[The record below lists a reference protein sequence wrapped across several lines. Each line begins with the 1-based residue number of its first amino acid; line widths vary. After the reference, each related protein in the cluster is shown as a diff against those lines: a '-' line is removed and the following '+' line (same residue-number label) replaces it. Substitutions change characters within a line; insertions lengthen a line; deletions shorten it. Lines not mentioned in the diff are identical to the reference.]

1 MMMRMSLVTRLGWG
15 TPSMFT
21 SSGGNVELVVEGGTS
36 GVVLVIVV
44 RLGILEF
51 WVVECVSPSSF
62 VSWSG
67 LLISDFIRLRTFIIL
82 CRVVLSVK

>member
-1 MMMRMSLVTRLGWG
+1 
-15 TPSMFT
+15 MFT

-51 WVVECVSPSSF
+51 LVVECVSPSSF